1 MRDGSTGR
9 TIVLDRK
16 LLGAMGLAAA
26 LCMPVAPALAQSP
39 APDSAR
45 YDPAKYPDWS
55 GQWRRPETGPSR
67 YDPSKAPGLAQQ
79 APLTPEFQAIFEAG
93 LADQK
98 EGGSGTNMTSSC
110 LPSGLPR
117 DMSGNQGLEF
127 IVTPKVTYVLFDN
140 AMPRRIYT
148 DGRAWPENEEPSFAG
163 YAIGNWGEPGPDG
176 RYTVLEVE
184 TRNFAGPRT
193 FDNAGIPLH
202 PDNATVLK
210 ERIWRDPAN
219 AGILHNQITT
229 FDHVLTR
236 PWTVHKTYRLEKAPI
251 WIDNICTVGNQHVQI
266 GKDGYYLSADGF
278 LMPLKKGQPPPD
290 LRYFNQANK

>member
-1 MRDGSTGR
+1 MH
-9 TIVLDRK
+9 VLDRK
-16 LLGAMGLAAA
+16 PFGAITLAAA
-26 LCMPVAPALAQSP
+26 LCLSVAGALAQNGTQSP
-39 APDSAR
+39 APGAAKLDA
-45 YDPAKYPDWS
+45 AKYPDWS
-55 GQWRRPETGPSR
+55 GQWRRPETGPNR
-67 YDPSKAPGLAQQ
+67 YDPSKPPGRAQQ
-79 APLTPEFQAIFEAG
+79 APLTPEYQAIFEAG

-127 IVTPKVTYVLFDN
+127 VITPKITYVLFDN

-148 DGRAWPENEEPSFAG
+148 DGRGWPENEEPSFAG
-163 YAIGNWGEPGPDG
+163 YSIGSWSEIGPDG
-176 RYTVLEVE
+176 RYGVLEVE
-184 TRNFAGPRT
+184 TRNFTGPRT

-202 PDNATVLK
+202 PDNHTVLK

-219 AGILHNQITT
+219 PRVMHNEMTT
-229 FDHVLTR
+229 FDHALTR
-236 PWTVHKTYRLEKAPI
+236 PWTVHKTYRLEKTPV

-266 GKDGYYLSADGF
+266 GKDGYYLSADGY

-290 LRYFNQANK
+290 LRYFNQAKQ